1 MNEPELS
8 TDPLTA
14 ADREA
19 LLVIAAN
26 TIARALLTGARRIPE
41 VGELTPRL
49 RQPGASFVTL
59 RRDSMLL
66 GCIGALEP
74 YQPIGLDVAEHAL
87 AAAFD
92 DPRVPPIE
100 SEDFEQMTVE
110 ISVLGA
116 LHELSVVDHE
126 ELAGALRMGKDG
138 LLVVAPGHRATF
150 LPSVW
155 ESVSDVDEFLAM
167 LWRKAGLWPR
177 EWPTSIRVF
186 SYEVDEFADPGPRSL
201 TLTLPATPEPSS
213 R

>member
-1 MNEPELS
+1 MTERMPA

-19 LLVIAAN
+19 MLTLARD
-26 TIARALLTGARRIPE
+26 TIGHALATGARRLPDPDD
-41 VGELTPRL
+41 LPTRL
-49 RQPGASFVTL
+49 RQPGATFVTL
-59 RRDSMLL
+59 RRDGMLL

-74 YQPIGLDVAEHAL
+74 YQAVGVDVAEHAL

-100 SEDFEQMTVE
+100 AEDFVAMTIEV
-110 ISVLGA
+110 SVLGA
-116 LHELSVVDHE
+116 LQ
-126 ELAGALRMGKDG
+126 ELAVHDHQQLTESLRVGKDG

-177 EWPTSIRVF
+177 EWPKGIRVF
-186 SYEVDEFADPGPRSL
+186 HYEVDEFAADGPRARP
-201 TLTLPATPEPSS
+201 TA
-213 R
+213 

>member
-1 MNEPELS
+1 MTERMPT

-19 LLVIAAN
+19 MLAIASD
-26 TIARALLTGARRIPE
+26 TIGRALVTGVRRLPDVDDLTA
-41 VGELTPRL
+41 RL
-49 RQPGASFVTL
+49 RQPGATFVTL
-59 RRDSMLL
+59 RRDGMLL

-74 YQPIGLDVAEHAL
+74 YQPVGIDVAEHAL

-100 SEDFEQMTVE
+100 AEDFFAMTIEV
-110 ISVLGA
+110 SVLGA
-116 LHELSVVDHE
+116 LHEVDVVDHQQ
-126 ELAGALRMGKDG
+126 LAESLRVGKDG

-155 ESVSDVDEFLAM
+155 ESVGDVDEFLAM

-177 EWPTSIRVF
+177 EWPKGIRVF
-186 SYEVDEFADPGPRSL
+186 LYEVDEFAAEGPRG
-201 TLTLPATPEPSS
+201 LPTA
-213 R
+213 

>member
-1 MNEPELS
+1 MNEAGPS

-19 LLVIAAN
+19 LLRIAESA
-26 TIARALLTGARRIPE
+26 IARALSTGTRRLPD
-41 VGELTPRL
+41 VDDLSPRL
-49 RQPGASFVTL
+49 RQPGATFVTL

-66 GCIGALEP
+66 GCIGTLEP
-74 YQPIGLDVAEHAL
+74 YQPVGIDVAEHAL

-100 SEDFEQMTVE
+100 ADDYTAMTVE
-110 ISVLGA
+110 VSVLGA
-116 LHELSVVDHE
+116 LHELRVSNHRQ
-126 ELAGALRMGKDG
+126 LAESLRTGKDG

-177 EWPTSIRVF
+177 EWPTGIRVF
-186 SYEVDEFADPGPRSL
+186 MYEVDEFADPGPRSF
-201 TLTLPATPEPSS
+201 A
-213 R
+213 RD

>member
-1 MNEPELS
+1 MTEPEPS
-8 TDPLTA
+8 TDPLTST
-14 ADREA
+14 DREA
-19 LLVIAAN
+19 LLTIAESA
-26 TIARALLTGARRIPE
+26 IARALVSGTRRLPD
-41 VGELTPRL
+41 VDDLPARL
-49 RQPGASFVTL
+49 RQPGATFVTL
-59 RRDSMLL
+59 RRDGMLL

-74 YQPIGLDVAEHAL
+74 YQPVGLDVAEHAL

-100 SEDFEQMTVE
+100 IDDYTVMTVE
-110 ISVLGA
+110 VSVLGA
-116 LHELSVVDHE
+116 LHELRVADHQQ
-126 ELAGALRMGKDG
+126 LADSLRTEKDG

-177 EWPTSIRVF
+177 EWPTGIRVF
-186 SYEVDEFADPGPRSL
+186 VYEVDEFADPGPRP
-201 TLTLPATPEPSS
+201 LP